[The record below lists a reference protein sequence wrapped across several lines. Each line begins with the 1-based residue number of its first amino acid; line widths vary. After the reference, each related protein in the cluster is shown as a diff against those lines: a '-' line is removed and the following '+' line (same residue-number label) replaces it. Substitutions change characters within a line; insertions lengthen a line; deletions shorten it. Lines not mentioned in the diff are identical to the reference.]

1 MATALLTIG
10 KRTRV
15 RTAHL
20 LLQRVTVYKAP
31 KFHGSNRPIL
41 PLREVDTD
49 TTVLSNDDLSSS
61 SALMV
66 TYTAFDPGA
75 SRPLP
80 LLSNALPASFTLPES
95 GSSTESNNLQT
106 SKSSMTL
113 TSSKHDISTQLTPR
127 KDKMSS
133 ALPVS
138 LVLPER
144 YNGSITSTQQL
155 SSEAGIAVVV
165 KPWPYSLPA
174 VLQPQPGTTYDSIYG
189 DQGGAKPAKKVRAG
203 WLQKVL
209 YGDPEP

>member
-1 MATALLTIG
+1 MATTLLTVG

-15 RTAHL
+15 QTAHL
-20 LLQRVTVYKAP
+20 LLQRVTFYKAP

-41 PLREVDTD
+41 PLREVETD
-49 TTVLSNDDLSSS
+49 TTTRSNDDLSSS

-75 SRPLP
+75 SQLLP
-80 LLSNALPASFTLPES
+80 LSNALPASFTLPGS
-95 GSSTESNNLQT
+95 GSSTESKYLQT
-106 SKSSMTL
+106 SKSSMPL
-113 TSSKHDISTQLTPR
+113 TSIKHDSSTKLTLR

-138 LVLPER
+138 LALPKQ

-155 SSEAGIAVVV
+155 YSEAGIAVVV

-189 DQGGAKPAKKVRAG
+189 DQGGAKPTKKVRAG